1 MTKNFA
7 DDFNKWMAKMGNI
20 HYPDDNMMARAFQ
33 IIEDNEKV

>member
-1 MTKNFA
+1 
-7 DDFNKWMAKMGNI
+7 MAKMGNI